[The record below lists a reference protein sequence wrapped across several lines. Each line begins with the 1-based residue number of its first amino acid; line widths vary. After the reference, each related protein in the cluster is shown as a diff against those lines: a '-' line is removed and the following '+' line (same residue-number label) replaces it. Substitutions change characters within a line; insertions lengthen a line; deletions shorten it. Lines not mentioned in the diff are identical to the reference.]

1 MGNGIGLASP
11 AAAGGGGGSPVS
23 SPFGGG
29 LNPQYA
35 AALVNAGMSPAQ
47 VAQMFASPIGLD
59 RLVRKEVALGAVRE
73 ILPPQEH
80 MGLRIAPFK
89 EVATDDVIF
98 DYIKAGLQEGLA
110 PARAEDSEAELA
122 QKDDLLYGQGRA
134 AVIDW
139 SLKDRYSASDVS
151 RYREALWVQQSIN
164 GIDANQLPLNFVGNT
179 VEDFQ
184 ARLARHDALRRRKL
198 DNRLEWM
205 VMQSIE
211 TGGIAYNDGK
221 IKFTVS
227 YGRPAGQQNQAPASG
242 LWSTTTFDPI
252 GDIIAMNDTMYNTYG
267 TRLQTAITS
276 TRVLNSIWK
285 SNRFIS
291 MSGLTVGGTPSA
303 PIDLNYVMPGWNQQA
318 AIDIV
323 ERATGVRFVPY
334 DSVYFTRAVGSTT
347 RTMNRFLSDNKIYF
361 LPTTTELNGGGANQG
376 VTNTVTFNPAVI
388 GIDDDTDIGFAKML
402 TAPHPEGQWTSGYY
416 EWEDE
421 KRDPWMHVRGTG
433 IKAFPI
439 FPYME
444 LTYTMTVL

>member
-1 MGNGIGLASP
+1 MGNGIGLAGS
-11 AAAGGGGGSPVS
+11 AAGGGGGGS
-23 SPFGGG
+23 SVGTPFTPG
-29 LNPQYA
+29 LSAEYA
-35 AALVNAGMSPAQ
+35 AALVAAGMSPQQ
-47 VAQMFASPIGLD
+47 VAQMFSSPIGLD
-59 RLVRKEVALGAVRE
+59 RLVRKEVSLGAVRE
-73 ILPPQEH
+73 ILPPQDH

-139 SLKDRYSASDVS
+139 SLKDRYSPSDVS
-151 RYREALWVQQSIN
+151 RYREALWVQQSLN
-164 GIDANQLPLNFVGNT
+164 GIDANNLPLNFVGST

-184 ARLARHDALRRRKL
+184 ARIARHDALRRRKL

-205 VMQSIE
+205 VMQAVE

-242 LWSTTTFDPI
+242 LWNTTTFDPI
-252 GDIIAMNDTMYNTYG
+252 GDIVAMNETMYSTYG
-267 TRLQTAITS
+267 IRLGTAITS
-276 TRVLNSIWK
+276 TRVLNAMWK
-285 SNRFIS
+285 TNKFTALA
-291 MSGLTVGGTPSA
+291 GVVGGTPSS
-303 PIDLNYVMPGWNQQA
+303 PIDLNYLMPGWGQQK

-323 ERATGVRFVPY
+323 AAATGVTFIPY
-334 DSVYFTRAVGSTT
+334 DSVYFTRPVGSTT
-347 RTMNRFLSDNKIYF
+347 RTMNKFLSDNKIYF
-361 LPTTTELNGGGANQG
+361 LPTTAELNGGGANQG
-376 VTNTVTFNPAVI
+376 VTNTVSFNPNVI
-388 GIDDDTDIGFAKML
+388 GIDDDSDVGFAKML
-402 TAPHPEGQWTSGYY
+402 TAPHPEGDWSAGYY
-416 EWEDE
+416 EWEDT
-421 KRDPWMHVRGTG
+421 KKDPWMHVRGTG